1 MDEDLD
7 YYLKYVKPAEFGS
20 DYYKNS
26 KYFDSDTN
34 QYVAYKDSEGFLTF
48 GPGVLVDDS
57 LLKKLGKKKIKEG
70 DKVDQTLIDAESES
84 RWRQAVKEAK
94 NIRGRTPSRLPV
106 AEMIYQMGLPSVL
119 QFKETLA
126 QTDPESAK
134 QKALKSDWAKQTPE
148 RAEAVTDRLKEAME
162 LQQPEPKEKPVF
174 ETAST
179 ESKLRPQLASDIVK
193 TEEIISESPRS
204 TSEGLQQLLDMAS
217 PKRLKVDEP
226 YETYERMR
234 PYFEIVEEKPQKE
247 SSNTLDIFNAVKE
260 MLR

>member
-119 QFKETLA
+119 KFKETLA

-134 QKALKSDWAKQTPE
+134 QNALKSDWAKQTPE

-179 ESKLRPQLASDIVK
+179 ESKPRPQLASDIV
-193 TEEIISESPRS
+193 EAAAVPAESGDISDLVSQVDSSLGFDRGSPRS
-204 TSEGLQQLLDMAS
+204 TLAPSGLSEQEEARFDLLLQNLTG
-217 PKRLKVDEP
+217 K
-226 YETYERMR
+226 
-234 PYFEIVEEKPQKE
+234 
-247 SSNTLDIFNAVKE
+247 
-260 MLR
+260 